1 MPRPRTHT
9 DEQILSAVRDL
20 LLAHGSR
27 GVTTAAVSE
36 RSGAPTGS
44 LYHRFGS
51 RSAMVAEMWVRTIR
65 DFHVELLAAADAAD
79 PGMDRAMAVAGAI
92 IDYSA
97 RHPEDA
103 RLMLIASREELQDDP
118 TIPEDLLASLGTLN
132 DPVNA
137 LVKQLVRE
145 LYGRVS
151 AGGVDRVMI
160 GVIGIAYTAVRHM
173 LLKNADPARIKP
185 MVLEASRAMLTAD

>member
-51 RSAMVAEMWVRTIR
+51 RAAMVAEMWVRTIR
-65 DFHVELLAAADAAD
+65 DFQDQLLEVSAAAS
-79 PGMDRAMAVAGAI
+79 PGMDRALAIAGEI
-92 IDYSA
+92 VDYSS

-103 RLMLIASREELQDDP
+103 RLMLIASREELRDDP
-118 TIPEDLLASLGTLN
+118 TIPQELQDTLARLN
-132 DPVNA
+132 EPVEA

-145 LYGRVS
+145 LYGRLS
-151 AGGVDRVMI
+151 PAGADRVTI
-160 GVIGIAYTAVRHM
+160 GVIGIPYTGVRHA
-173 LLKNADPARIKP
+173 LLTGSDPQRIRSLVIKAARAT
-185 MVLEASRAMLTAD
+185 LED